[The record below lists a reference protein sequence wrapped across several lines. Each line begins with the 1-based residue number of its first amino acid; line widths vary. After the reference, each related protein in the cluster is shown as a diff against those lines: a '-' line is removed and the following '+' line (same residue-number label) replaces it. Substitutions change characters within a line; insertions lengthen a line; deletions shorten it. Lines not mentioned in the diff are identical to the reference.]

1 MITATTPTSN
11 SISNEGGSDIA
22 ITMTMILS
30 TLIAILIGL
39 INIQDKPPPPPT
51 SASTFTKSSYYPC
64 PKTQPSKHAYEKFCT
79 YYSPI
84 WMSIFTII
92 VAFKLYE
99 DFTAITYNIVCL
111 SCALPF
117 LLQPILIPSTIYW
130 NSPDQSRPLTQRYAT
145 KANLWI
151 AVYSFIGNY
160 WYTHYFYS
168 VLKASY
174 SMPSTRLNNVP
185 IAMFFATHFYFSS
198 YHVFSNVCLRKI
210 KTTFVKNSKRRVLY
224 VFTVL
229 VLSYFTAFM
238 ETLTISSF
246 PYYSFEDR
254 DMAYKLGSAFY
265 GIYFIVSF
273 PAFLEFD
280 EDVDGD
286 ISADNGGESGDGGE
300 RRCYKRVTCWDTLV
314 ESCGYGMI
322 ILCLLDFVRLFTDI
336 PLIVGKLD

>member
-1 MITATTPTSN
+1 MLSN
-11 SISNEGGSDIA
+11 GENDIV

-30 TLIAILIGL
+30 TLIAILFGL
-39 INIQDKPPPPPT
+39 INIQDKKENE
-51 SASTFTKSSYYPC
+51 KSSSTYFPC
-64 PKTQPSKHAYEKFCT
+64 PTKQPSKYAYEKFCA

-84 WMSIFTII
+84 WMSVFTII
-92 VAFKLYE
+92 VAFQLYE
-99 DFTAITYNIVCL
+99 DFTAMTYNLVCL
-111 SCALPF
+111 GCALPF
-117 LLQPILIPSTIYW
+117 LLQPIVYPSASLD
-130 NSPDQSRPLTQRYAT
+130 SPDAKRPFLERYST
-145 KANLWI
+145 KANVWL

-174 SMPSTRLNNVP
+174 SMPATRLNNVP

-198 YHVFSNVCLRKI
+198 YHVFSNACLRKI
-210 KTTFVKNSKRRVLY
+210 KTTFQSGFKRRILY
-224 VFTVL
+224 ISTVL

-254 DMAYKLGSAFY
+254 DMAYSIGSAFY

-280 EDVDGD
+280 EDID
-286 ISADNGGESGDGGE
+286 SSSSSTS
-300 RRCYKRVTCWDTLV
+300 KKVTIWDAFL

-322 ILCLLDFVRLFTDI
+322 ILCLLDLVRLFTGI
-336 PLIVGKLD
+336 PLVVGVMS